1 MKKTTLICSLICSL
15 GSLFMLMSCDT
26 SDYGQ
31 ESATGMHTSDT
42 ADYTVQGKP
51 VRTDLAFIAQQL
63 TTSYSTHFN
72 DNDTTLS
79 QKIVLLDSASLY
91 VPLFTS
97 LKPTGFILPT
107 VAEADLFLTH
117 YQSSYI
123 NLNVSTQ
130 MKLYLGIL
138 VAANNVDYT
147 TLADT
152 INIDTIL
159 TSTEKMQ
166 LQFIVSYL
174 HETDGDPIEDDSWT
188 RKRIVAAIKGF
199 EKSSAN
205 AVFNIALVKITQ

>member
-1 MKKTTLICSLICSL
+1 MKKNTLICFL
-15 GSLFMLMSCDT
+15 GSLFMLMSCDAG
-26 SDYGQ
+26 DYEQ
-31 ESATGMHTSDT
+31 DSATGMNTFET
-42 ADYTVQGKP
+42 ADYAVQGKP
-51 VRTDLAFIAQQL
+51 ARTDLAFIAQQL

-72 DNDTTLS
+72 NNDTTIS

-91 VPLFTS
+91 VPLFTF
-97 LKPTGFILPT
+97 LKPTGFVLPT
-107 VAEADLFLTH
+107 VTEADLFLTH
-117 YQSSYI
+117 YQSGYV

-130 MKLYLGIL
+130 MKSYLGIL
-138 VAANNVDYT
+138 VAANNVNYT

-159 TSTEKMQ
+159 TSTEKME

-174 HETDGDPIEDDSWT
+174 HDTDGDPIEDDSWT

-205 AVFNIALVKITQ
+205 AVFNMALVKITQ